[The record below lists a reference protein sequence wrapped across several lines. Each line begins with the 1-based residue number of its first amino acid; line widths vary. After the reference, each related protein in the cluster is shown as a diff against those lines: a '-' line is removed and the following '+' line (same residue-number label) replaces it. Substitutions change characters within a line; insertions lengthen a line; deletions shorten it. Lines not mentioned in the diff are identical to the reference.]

1 MDVRV
6 PEMNGLLG
14 AQEIRRRWPANGL
27 KIIAITAYALE
38 RQEKC
43 LEAGMDNYIASCTV
57 GRACSGPE
65 EVHLKAQ

>member
-1 MDVRV
+1 
-6 PEMNGLLG
+6 MNGLLG

-43 LEAGMDNYIASCTV
+43 LEAGMDNYIASRTV
-57 GRACSGPE
+57 GRSW
-65 EVHLKAQ
+65 LWS